1 MPEETLKKKLKLH
14 ELIPYER
21 IEVFL
26 KTIID
31 SSHDG
36 IWVCDGEGTVLYN
49 NKASEKLTGVRSEE
63 IVGKNVSTC
72 VAMGYWAESVTLRAL
87 KQRSQ
92 VTVIQDMTLT
102 GKKLLSTATP
112 VFDSEGNIVLV
123 VSNERDITR
132 LTALTDALEQSRKR
146 ESKYREELIH
156 IKQIESIRE
165 KFVVE
170 SEAMLRV
177 IRTALKI
184 AELEETD
191 ILLMGESGT
200 GKGQVARL
208 IHESSSRK
216 DKPFVTI
223 NCAALP
229 ENLLEAELFGYE
241 KGAFTGARDE
251 GKIGLIEL
259 AQGGTLFLDE
269 VGDMPIT
276 IQAKILTY
284 LDDRM
289 VTRLGGVKPRKIEC
303 SLIAA
308 TNKNLRRL
316 VEKKTFRQDL
326 YFRLNTF
333 SLEIPPLRKRPED
346 IFELINFY
354 LDFYNRK
361 YKQRKRLYHSTIE
374 KMLTFP
380 FPGNVRE
387 LKNMIKRAVA
397 ICDDTHID
405 DALLKAVLFKN
416 SEETCEEELEDDAP
430 RGLNERLD
438 SYEKMILKKAMEQ
451 CKTTREMAAHLGI
464 SQPSVIR
471 KLKKAGLTMP

>member
-1 MPEETLKKKLKLH
+1 MPEETLRKKLKLH

-49 NKASEKLTGVRSEE
+49 NKASEKLTGIRSEE

-72 VAMGYWAESVTLRAL
+72 IDMGYWAESVTLRAL

-92 VTVIQDMTLT
+92 VTVMQDMRLT
-102 GKKLLSTATP
+102 GKKLLSTSTP
-112 VFDSEGNIVLV
+112 VFDREGNIVLV

-132 LTALTDALEQSRKR
+132 LTELTEALEQSQKR

-191 ILLMGESGT
+191 ILLLGESGT

-208 IHESSSRK
+208 IHDSSSRK

-269 VGDMPIT
+269 VGDMPIA

-284 LDDRM
+284 LDDR
-289 VTRLGGVKPRKIEC
+289 VITRLGGVKPRQIEC

-308 TNKNLRRL
+308 TNKNLESL
-316 VEKKTFRQDL
+316 VEEKTFRQDL

-354 LDFYNRK
+354 LAFYNRK
-361 YKQRKRLYHSTIE
+361 YKQQKRLYHSTIE
-374 KMLTFP
+374 KLLTCP

-405 DALLKAVLFKN
+405 DALLKAVRFQN
-416 SEETCEEELEDDAP
+416 SEETCEEDLEDDAP

-438 SYEKMILKKAMEQ
+438 SYEKMILKKAMER